1 MIMNNNDYL
10 TEIKRGYLKMTF
22 KVYEKLLANDIVPI
36 KPSNDFGNI
45 IIPEHWFKQKPKSKT
60 ENIL

>member
-22 KVYEKLLANDIVPI
+22 KVYEKLLANDIVSI
-36 KPSNDFGNI
+36 KSSNDFGNI

>member
-10 TEIKRGYLKMTF
+10 AEIKSGYLKMTF

-45 IIPEHWFKQKPKSKT
+45 IIPEHWFKPKSKLKT